1 MGIARISRSR
11 RIYVNQGA
19 ISLEYKGPWLEAWRQ
34 LVLQCAIYISGRK
47 YKYILDQDPR
57 FIWR

>member
-1 MGIARISRSR
+1 MGIARTSRSR
-11 RIYVNQGA
+11 RIYVIQGA
-19 ISLEYKGPWLEAWRQ
+19 ISLEYKGLGLRPGDNWF
-34 LVLQCAIYISGRK
+34 LQCAIYISGRK